1 MKALFLLYEGFA
13 DFEINILGLQLRRKY
28 EIVTTAAQPCD
39 YVNGVS
45 GLRFAPHVQLADVNV
60 DDYDLLIIPGGNP
73 ADLIGQD
80 HLKQLVVEFR
90 RQDKWIAAICGGPV
104 LLGDAGVLG
113 DAKFRV
119 DEDPES
125 ELIKDLFNWDNH
137 VEEDVVIAEEGF
149 ITGVGSAYV
158 EFAVA
163 VAQHLGVIDADR
175 AKGQLE
181 FFKNGAVS

>member
-13 DFEINILGLQLRRKY
+13 DFEINILGIQLRRQY
-28 EIVTTAAQPCD
+28 EIVTTAAEPCD
-39 YVNGVS
+39 FVTGVS
-45 GLRFAPHVQLADVNV
+45 GLRFAPHVQLADVSV
-60 DDYDLLIIPGGNP
+60 DDYDLLIIPGGDP
-73 ADLIGQD
+73 ADLIGKD
-80 HLKQLVVEFR
+80 HLKRLVVEFR

-104 LLGDAGVLG
+104 LLADAGVLG

-119 DEDPES
+119 DEEPDN
-125 ELIKDLFNWDNH
+125 ELVKDLFNWDNQ
-137 VEEDVVIAEEGF
+137 VEEDVVITPGF

-163 VAQHLGVIDADR
+163 VAQQLGVIDEER

-181 FFKNGAVS
+181 FFKNGSVS